1 MTKNI
6 YIQINGGVG
15 KHISFTSLLPI
26 LKNKYEN
33 IYISSIYGDI
43 FKSNPYVKEVNPKVD
58 KTFYKDII
66 LSDNTKIV
74 LGDPYDY
81 EPFLKKKIHV
91 LEAWGNLCDI
101 EINDGMSLKTEL
113 YMTENEKF
121 TVDKVINELRRRT
134 KDRFILI
141 QLNGGQSPHNFDMNN
156 EKEFTFFNEELR
168 RFYPFDYYVELIKKL
183 REVYPEYTIVRY
195 GLINEQIPYE
205 ISNMVLT
212 IQPAILYKNYY
223 WISQYANHIICIDSS
238 LQHMTAGIKPSVV
251 IWGNTK
257 PEHFGYSIHKN
268 LQENNE
274 NTMSYF
280 RPLGENNPNI
290 IFPSPNKVIENL
302 I

>member
-15 KHISFTSLLPI
+15 KNISFTSLLPL

-43 FKSNPYVKEVNPKVD
+43 FKGNPYVKEINPKVD
-58 KTFYKDII
+58 KTFYKNII

-81 EPFLKKKIHV
+81 EPFLKKKIHI

-101 EINDGMSLKTEL
+101 EINDGMSLKIEL
-113 YMTENEKF
+113 YITENEKF
-121 TVDKVINELRRRT
+121 TVDKVINELRKRT
-134 KDRFILI
+134 KDKFILI

-168 RFYPFDYYVELIKKL
+168 RFYPFDYYIELVKKL
-183 REVYPEYTIVRY
+183 KESYPEYTIVRY
-195 GLINEQIPYE
+195 GLMNEPIPYE
-205 ISNMVLT
+205 ITNMVLT

-223 WISQYANHIICIDSS
+223 WISQYAKHVICIDSS
-238 LQHMTAGIKPSVV
+238 LHHMTAGIKPSTEIGRAHV
-251 IWGNTK
+251 
-257 PEHFGYSIHKN
+257 
-268 LQENNE
+268 
-274 NTMSYF
+274 
-280 RPLGENNPNI
+280 
-290 IFPSPNKVIENL
+290 
-302 I
+302 

>member
-15 KHISFTSLLPI
+15 KNISFTSLLPL

-43 FKSNPYVKEVNPKVD
+43 FKGNPYVKEINPKVD
-58 KTFYKDII
+58 KTFYKNII

-81 EPFLKKKIHV
+81 EPFLKKKIHI

-101 EINDGMSLKTEL
+101 EINDGMSLKIEL
-113 YMTENEKF
+113 YITENEKF
-121 TVDKVINELRRRT
+121 TVDKVINELRKRT
-134 KDRFILI
+134 KDKFILI

-168 RFYPFDYYVELIKKL
+168 RFYPFDYYIELVKKL
-183 REVYPEYTIVRY
+183 KESYPEYTIVRY
-195 GLINEQIPYE
+195 GLMNEPIPYE
-205 ISNMVLT
+205 ITNMVLT

-223 WISQYANHIICIDSS
+223 WISQYAKHVICIDSS
-238 LQHMTAGIKPSVV
+238 LHHMTAGIKPSTV

-268 LQENNE
+268 LQEDNE

-290 IFPSPNKVIENL
+290 IFPSPDKVMENL